1 MRDAIAKYHIQ
12 PCNIYNWD
20 EKGFLIGL
28 LRTLKRIVPIN
39 AIKDGRSL
47 GAAQD
52 GSREFISLLA
62 CISAAGKVLPPAL
75 IYEGSTFDLQD
86 TWVDD
91 VKEKD
96 EVYFASTKNGWSCDA
111 LGLDWLVRVFDR
123 HTKKE
128 AGNRRRLLIVDGH
141 SSYINMAFVKK
152 ADELHILLLVLPPH
166 TTHRLQPLDVGLFQ
180 PLSTAYSKHLNKF
193 SFTIFLG

>member
-1 MRDAIAKYHIQ
+1 LRDTIEKYHIQ

-39 AIKDGRSL
+39 TIRDSRSL

-62 CISAAGKVLPPAL
+62 CISAARKVLPPAL

-91 VKEKD
+91 VKEND
-96 EVYFASTKNGWSCDA
+96 EVYFASTK
-111 LGLDWLVRVFDR
+111 
-123 HTKKE
+123 
-128 AGNRRRLLIVDGH
+128 
-141 SSYINMAFVKK
+141 M
-152 ADELHILLLVLPPH
+152 
-166 TTHRLQPLDVGLFQ
+166 VG
-180 PLSTAYSKHLNKF
+180 AVMH
-193 SFTIFLG
+193 